1 MVPRGI
7 EIFTAISLF
16 YSSSSAP
23 IYMTNRNSDMITKYI
38 QRALLNKSNEHIV
51 ALRELN
57 RGHGTDERLS
67 ANIKVLKEFNQ
78 LKGMHTVLHDR
89 ATTREEFVFYFDRIS
104 TLLVERVLDLVHHQT
119 AQVETPQ
126 VVRSVGFKLTREVEQ
141 PICPTFVINVN

>member
-1 MVPRGI
+1 
-7 EIFTAISLF
+7 
-16 YSSSSAP
+16 
-23 IYMTNRNSDMITKYI
+23 MITKYI

-57 RGHGTDERLS
+57 RGHGTDEPLS
-67 ANIKVLKEFNQ
+67 ANIKVLKESNQ

-104 TLLVERVLDLVHHQT
+104 TLLVERALDLVHHQT

-126 VVRSVGFKLTREVEQ
+126 VVRYVGFKLTREVNAV
-141 PICPTFVINVN
+141 VILRSSGTLEVGMRRVILGARIGRAFIQSNQ

>member
-1 MVPRGI
+1 
-7 EIFTAISLF
+7 
-16 YSSSSAP
+16 
-23 IYMTNRNSDMITKYI
+23 MTNRNSDMITKYI
-38 QRALLNKSNEHIV
+38 QRALLNEHIV

-57 RGHGTDERLS
+57 RGHGTDEPLS
-67 ANIKVLKEFNQ
+67 ANIKVLKESNQ

-104 TLLVERVLDLVHHQT
+104 TLLVERALDLVHHQT

-126 VVRSVGFKLTREVEQ
+126 VVRYVGFKLTREVEQ